1 MSLTKCFTKP
11 LFLGFLIFVAT
22 NLVLSPSLTENVVA
36 QQPVSNQQLADP
48 LIVFIN
54 LLRIGTQLNLSEYSL
69 DNNDLESAFQHAYIP
84 HSVTFPVLKPLLSES
99 DPQSSK
105 SLEGLLTDLPI
116 KIRAS
121 PSPEEAISNIKS
133 DTVTIKNL
141 LNTVS
146 NTAAPQRPIEDSGFF
161 LQTAAVLLED
171 AVESYQLSNASTT
184 LDSSSTFNRQNALG
198 FVNSSMVNFE
208 RVADSIEEPRR
219 EEIISFYR
227 QIQEGIKNNVPFDTL
242 ASVASAIER
251 DFSEELNLSRGSE
264 SGSDQAKYFST
275 IKELLNS
282 TISSVNAGDYDA
294 ADASTIK
301 AYLDNYEYLE
311 SPIEKYDPELMLEI
325 EVEMREEL
333 RQMISEERSPQE
345 IVVFITAI
353 LGKLDQAEDLLRNE
367 PEYRSNSNATATTAG
382 SSLANIQGLRQGFG
396 TYTGEIRQMGEP
408 DDPAKQSVR
417 DNIDQIR
424 LKLSDML
431 RLYENENY
439 EGALL
444 TARSAYLDS
453 YEIVEIPLRPIDPDF
468 TLEMEIKFAEL
479 RNLLQQHTP
488 LQEVEGK
495 IIEIRRGLDES
506 ERLVSGVGIAAPA
519 IAFST
524 SFSIIFREGLESALI
539 IGAILTYLQASRNM
553 QFKKHVY
560 YGLLLAAAATGISW
574 FIAEYLIEISG
585 ADRELIE
592 AMAGLSAVAV
602 LFWVSFWVLNKIET
616 KKWIEFVK
624 AKVWKATTTGSVIV
638 FVVLAFV
645 TVYREGFETVL
656 FYQAMLSFATYME
669 LYVVAGMIIG
679 LGVII
684 GVAIL
689 VNKLGKRL
697 PLRALFALTMG
708 IGAYMSIAFMGN
720 AVRALQELGVVPT
733 TPLFG
738 IVPRLD
744 INLAT
749 MTGIHP
755 TLESVVAQIILL
767 TIYLIGSLYILVL
780 KPRRQKAIETA
791 RKSMADLH
799 GKKEG

>member
-1 MSLTKCFTKP
+1 MSLSERFTKCFIFAAVNLILCS
-11 LFLGFLIFVAT
+11 LFIDSG
-22 NLVLSPSLTENVVA
+22 VA
-36 QQPVSNQQLADP
+36 QQPVNNQQSTDP
-48 LIVFIN
+48 LIVSIN
-54 LLRIGTQLNLSEYSL
+54 LQRIGTQLNLTEYSL
-69 DNNDLESAFQHAYIP
+69 SNGDLEVAFQHAYIP
-84 HSVTFPVLKPLLSES
+84 HSVTFPVLKPILSEV
-99 DPQSSK
+99 DPASSK

-121 PSPEEAISNIKS
+121 TSPEEAKSNIRS
-133 DTVTIKNL
+133 DVVTMNNL
-141 LNTVS
+141 LNTIS
-146 NTAAPQRPIEDSGFF
+146 NSTSTQGSIEDSGFF
-161 LQTAAVLLED
+161 LQTSAVLLAD
-171 AVESYQLSNASTT
+171 AIQSYQQLNASITQDGSGT
-184 LDSSSTFNRQNALG
+184 LNRQNALG
-198 FVNSSMVNFE
+198 LVNSSMVNFE
-208 RVADSIEEPRR
+208 KVADSFEDQKR
-219 EEIISFYR
+219 EEVRSFYG
-227 QIQEGIKNNVPFDTL
+227 QTQEGIKNNIPFDTV
-242 ASVASAIER
+242 ASIASAIER
-251 DFSEELNLSRGSE
+251 DFSEELNLSGGSE
-264 SGSDQAKYFST
+264 SGSEQAKYFST
-275 IKELLNS
+275 IRELLNS
-282 TISSVNAGDYDA
+282 SIASVNAGDYDA
-294 ADASTIK
+294 ADAAAIK

-311 SPIEKYDPELMLEI
+311 APIEKHDPDLMVDIEI
-325 EVEMREEL
+325 KMREEL
-333 RQMISEERSPQE
+333 RQMIREERSPQE
-345 IVVFITAI
+345 IAVFIQNI
-353 LGKLDQAEDLLRNE
+353 LGKLDQAEGLLRND
-367 PEYRSNSNATATTAG
+367 PEYRMNLNTTAATAG

-396 TYTGEIRQMGEP
+396 TYTGETRQMGEA

-424 LKLSDML
+424 LKLSEML
-431 RLYENENY
+431 RLYERQNY

-453 YEIVEIPLRPIDPDF
+453 YETVEIPLRPIDPDF
-468 TLEMEIKFAEL
+468 TLDMEIKFAEL
-479 RNLLQQHTP
+479 RNLLQQSVP
-488 LQEVEGK
+488 LQDVEEK
-495 IIEIRRGLDES
+495 TVEIRRGLDES
-506 ERLVSGVGIAAPA
+506 ERLVSGVGIVAPA

-539 IGAILTYLQASRNM
+539 IGAILTYLQASRNTH
-553 QFKKHVY
+553 FKKHVY
-560 YGLLLAAAATGISW
+560 YGILIAVAATAATW
-574 FIAEYLIEISG
+574 FIAQYIIEISG
-585 ADRELIE
+585 ANRELIE
-592 AMAGLSAVAV
+592 AIAGLSAVAV

-638 FVVLAFV
+638 FTALAFF

-656 FYQAMLSFATYME
+656 FYQAMLSFARYME
-669 LYVVAGMIIG
+669 LYVVAGLVIG
-679 LGVII
+679 LAVII

-720 AVRALQELGVVPT
+720 AVRELQELGVVPT

-755 TLESVVAQIILL
+755 TLESVVAQVILL
-767 TIYLIGSLYILVL
+767 AIYLIGSLYILIL
-780 KPRRQKAIETA
+780 KPRRQKSIESA